1 VTGLAVSLLALTA
14 LPLPKHTQIPNVGAS
29 LLAIAVCQLKY
40 LLLTHRYREQAHS
53 YSLIGV
59 NPEALR

>member
-1 VTGLAVSLLALTA
+1 MTGLAVPLPALTA
-14 LPLPKHTQIPNVGAS
+14 LPLPNTPKSPVGAS
-29 LLAIAVCQLKY
+29 LLAKAVYQCKY

-59 NPEALR
+59 NPGASR